1 MQWWCVAQ
9 TRAWDWTW
17 QAYPGVWLFL
27 IAVAG
32 LYVSGLRLIPSD
44 SPATPAELRRA
55 RRYFLVGL
63 GLLWLSLDWPIGTLG
78 TSYMVSVHMIQFLV
92 IGMIA
97 PALLLLGTP
106 TAIFEQLPRWPRLY
120 RAISGVTQP
129 VVAFFVFN
137 VGMTITHWPDV
148 SDTLMA
154 SQLGSFVLDM
164 TWLTCGLILWWPL
177 ISPVPDRS
185 GFPPIMRVLYLAVNA
200 VLIRPPF
207 LMMIFSR
214 YPIYATYELAPP
226 IPGVDPLGD
235 QQMAGGFMKVGSA
248 WILIFGLVI
257 VFFGW
262 VRDSKEAE
270 ALEAAANAGR
280 V

>member
-1 MQWWCVAQ
+1 MFVLA
-9 TRAWDWTW
+9 
-17 QAYPGVWLFL
+17 
-27 IAVAG
+27 IAA
-32 LYVSGLRLIPSD
+32 LYVTSLRRVSAAAQV
-44 SPATPAELRRA
+44 SSAELRRA
-55 RRYFLVGL
+55 RRYFGL
-63 GLLWLSLDWPIGTLG
+63 GLTLLWLALDWPIGALG
-78 TSYMVSVHMIQFLV
+78 TSYLLSVHMIQFLI

-106 TAIFEQLPRWPRLY
+106 RAVFEKLTDWPRLY

-129 VVAFFVFN
+129 MAAFFVFN

-154 SQLGSFVLDM
+154 TQLGSFVLDM
-164 TWLTCGLILWWPL
+164 TWLICGLILWWPL
-177 ISPVPDRS
+177 IAPVPDRS

-226 IPGVDPLGD
+226 IPGTDPLGD

-248 WILIFGLVI
+248 WILIFALVI
-257 VFFGW
+257 VFYGW

-270 ALEAAANAGR
+270 ALEAAEARR